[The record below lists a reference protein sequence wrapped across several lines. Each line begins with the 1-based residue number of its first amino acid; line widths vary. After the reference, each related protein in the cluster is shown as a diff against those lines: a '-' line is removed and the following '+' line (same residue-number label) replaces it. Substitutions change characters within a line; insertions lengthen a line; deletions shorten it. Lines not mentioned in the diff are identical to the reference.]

1 MKRPPAA
8 VPRLI
13 PLAIGLPFALLVA
26 KGRGLLSVAPYTR
39 LAALSDGCFA
49 AGLTETGFGLLI
61 LISFTGFFDIFSYA
75 ARSVLVLFTPFRKPG
90 DLPGYADYRA
100 MRASRRGKP
109 GAALLVTGLLF
120 LAVSALLLLFAHQ
133 GFLSEV
139 L

>member
-8 VPRLI
+8 VSRLL
-13 PLAIGLPFALLVA
+13 PLALGLPFALLVA
-26 KGRGLLSVAPYTR
+26 SGRGLSSAGLRAR

-61 LISFTGFFDIFSYA
+61 LISSTGFFDIFSYA
-75 ARSVLVLFTPFRKPG
+75 VRSVLVLFTPFRKPE

-100 MRASRRGKP
+100 MWASQRRKP

-120 LAVSALLLLFAHQ
+120 LAVSALLLYFSYC
-133 GFLSEV
+133 GFSSEV
-139 L
+139 V